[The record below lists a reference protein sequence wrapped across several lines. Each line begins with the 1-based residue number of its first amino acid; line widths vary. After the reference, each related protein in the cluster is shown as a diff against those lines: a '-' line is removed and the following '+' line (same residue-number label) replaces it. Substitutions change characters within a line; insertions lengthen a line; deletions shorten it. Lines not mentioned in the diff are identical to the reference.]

1 MIYDDYEEGKEY
13 ENFEREKKQITESID
28 TLQSE
33 IDSLTSLVE
42 QYKQNLQDNISDVD
56 NSSKVRDDQ
65 IDTALQAGLIEV
77 SESLHDFAEELSN
90 NISTKTIVASLGRIT
105 EIIANSANINNIIGD
120 LTGNVEGHLEGTAD
134 LTEATIEQL
143 NLVNTLNAEIA
154 NLDQIVSDR
163 ITVDKIDASEISTD
177 LIKLNRAEGLQ
188 ERTPVQSQG
197 LIKMTIPIY
206 RGLIIIKSST
216 YALTV
221 HNNTLVTWNMTS
233 TDFAIKRIDFSKNNF
248 GKIMSTDIYLSS
260 KAPYKVLF
268 LGDGEAVETTTEYSE
283 PVELNVSTVQ
293 GTMTSV
299 PVTLPD
305 SEALLSAYIVDEIP
319 EDMLPN
325 AFYMVASENNGD
337 NGTWYFDGVTK
348 FKIAPD
354 AFNPVV
360 ESITTEQIV
369 DTTDETG
376 GEFDYLSIN
385 DTGIEWKHRVHNDYS
400 NSNPNNLIDSDT
412 LRNYNGQWFIEE
424 QEDTNEFNYTHSD
437 DPETVAGYFSSLG
450 TPVVTERPS
459 KAYPEE
465 LGSFKKWL
473 FNPTDSWTI
482 YTTDFRAGN
491 NRIEIKDLSVMHRK
505 QTTGLET
512 IVYVNNPDEE
522 NFELAENVDY
532 MLVPTSSIEYVMTI
546 DARDPDMT
554 EDSFKDMLLATG
566 LFTEDLHPI
575 QTIFL
580 SDNDFSN
587 AFGTDVYL
595 YFDAG
600 EVHVYGSSNRTVF
613 LNDVVLSTIESEP
626 VTTVNPITKLG
637 TVDEGDW
644 KAGSITT
651 SDLSIKDDS
660 FDFNGTEVKL
670 SDMNSFDW
678 VEV

>member
-65 IDTALQAGLIEV
+65 MDTALQAGLIEA

-105 EIIANSANINNIIGD
+105 EIIANSANISNIIGD

-233 TDFAIKRIDFSKNNF
+233 TDFAIKRIDFSKNDF
-248 GKIMSTDIYLSS
+248 GKIMSTNIYLSS

-293 GTMTSV
+293 GIMASV

-305 SEALLSAYIVDEIP
+305 SEALLSAYIVDEMP

-325 AFYMVASENNGD
+325 TFYMVASENNGD
-337 NGTWYFDGVTK
+337 NGTWYFDGTTK

-376 GEFDYLSIN
+376 DEFDYLSIN
-385 DTGIEWKHRVHNDYS
+385 DTGIEWKSRVHNDYT
-400 NSNPNNLIDSDT
+400 NANPNNLIDSDT
-412 LRNYNGQWFIEE
+412 LRNYNGQWITSEPEPTGRMVPPYSIVFE
-424 QEDTNEFNYTHSD
+424 QTEYSDIPDNEWKVLFSDPMDFSTRPELDKTMAAMVKISDYGQNTQEKYTYYVKLGKDTNWDIFLINRGWTKTTDGSATVYTA
-437 DPETVAGYFSSLG
+437 P
-450 TPVVTERPS
+450 
-459 KAYPEE
+459 
-465 LGSFKKWL
+465 
-473 FNPTDSWTI
+473 
-482 YTTDFRAGN
+482 YTTDDGWIEVLYGHKYGEHN
-491 NRIEIKDLSVMHRK
+491 NYNLINKIKV
-505 QTTGLET
+505 E
-512 IVYVNNPDEE
+512 
-522 NFELAENVDY
+522 
-532 MLVPTSSIEYVMTI
+532 
-546 DARDPDMT
+546 
-554 EDSFKDMLLATG
+554 
-566 LFTEDLHPI
+566 
-575 QTIFL
+575 
-580 SDNDFSN
+580 SDNTFLAYYNDTFITKYSTRCIYRYLEIST
-587 AFGTDVYL
+587 FVQVTGTVEMTP
-595 YFDAG
+595 A
-600 EVHVYGSSNRTVF
+600 
-613 LNDVVLSTIESEP
+613 
-626 VTTVNPITKLG
+626 TTVNPITKLG
-637 TVDEGDW
+637 IVDEGDW
-644 KAGSITT
+644 KAGSVTT
-651 SDLSIKDDS
+651 EDLSITDDS
-660 FDFNGTEVKL
+660 FDFNGTEVQL
-670 SDMNSFDW
+670 SDMNNFDW

>member
-33 IDSLTSLVE
+33 IDSLTALVE

-77 SESLHDFAEELSN
+77 LESLHDFAEELSN

-120 LTGNVEGHLEGTAD
+120 LTGNVKGHLEGTAD

-143 NLVNTLNAEIA
+143 NLVNTLNVEIA

-233 TDFAIKRIDFSKNNF
+233 TDFAIKRIDFSKNDF
-248 GKIMSTDIYLSS
+248 GKIMSTNIYLSS

-305 SEALLSAYIVDEIP
+305 SEALLSAYIVDEMP

-337 NGTWYFDGVTK
+337 NGTWYFDGVKK

-376 GEFDYLSIN
+376 DEFDYLSIN
-385 DTGIEWKHRVHNDYS
+385 DTGIEWKSRVHNDYS

-412 LRNYNGQWFIEE
+412 LRNYTGKWA
-424 QEDTNEFNYTHSD
+424 D
-437 DPETVAGYFSSLG
+437 G
-450 TPVVTERPS
+450 S
-459 KAYPEE
+459 K
-465 LGSFKKWL
+465 
-473 FNPTDSWTI
+473 
-482 YTTDFRAGN
+482 
-491 NRIEIKDLSVMHRK
+491 
-505 QTTGLET
+505 
-512 IVYVNNPDEE
+512 
-522 NFELAENVDY
+522 
-532 MLVPTSSIEYVMTI
+532 
-546 DARDPDMT
+546 
-554 EDSFKDMLLATG
+554 
-566 LFTEDLHPI
+566 
-575 QTIFL
+575 
-580 SDNDFSN
+580 
-587 AFGTDVYL
+587 
-595 YFDAG
+595 
-600 EVHVYGSSNRTVF
+600 
-613 LNDVVLSTIESEP
+613 
-626 VTTVNPITKLG
+626 PITKLG

-644 KAGSITT
+644 KAGSVTT

-660 FDFNGTEVKL
+660 FDFNGTKVQL